1 MTQHSE
7 THSDRT
13 NSAAN
18 NSRQHTP
25 SEPEEKLA
33 FADRLSRRTLLRG
46 AGVAMALPWME
57 SIPVWGAQ
65 TVVGNDAVAAPRRFG
80 AVFMG
85 CGINSKHWWAKGS
98 GDQMELGK
106 SLAPMES
113 LKHKMNFITGL
124 FNENATEVGIHPGQ
138 TGNILSGA
146 ALRKGSELRGDI
158 SMDQVL
164 ANHFQEKTP
173 VPSLVLGC
181 EQPVTGYHET
191 NFSMAYSSHIS
202 WRNATSPV
210 PMEVY
215 PSLAFDALFDNHG
228 SRRNQ
233 SILDR
238 VREDA
243 AALSRKASGADK
255 AKLDEY
261 LSSVREVEKRAA
273 SMRAAMNKAQ
283 SCTRN
288 RAQNKAEMSRPDD
301 GLPEDIRE
309 HMRLMCDIV
318 AIGFQTDRARV
329 ATLLLNRD
337 LSGLFYPF
345 LNVSKTHHSA
355 SHSDKSDEYERISR
369 YYCGQY
375 AYLAGKLDA
384 MPEGDGTVLDN
395 SCLLFISNMWS
406 GNAHDS
412 SKVPVLLTGGL
423 SGALKTGRV
432 LDYVDKDDPDR
443 KLCSMYLS
451 IMDRMGVKLDQF
463 GDAQSNLA
471 GL

>member
-1 MTQHSE
+1 M
-7 THSDRT
+7 
-13 NSAAN
+13 NPALN
-18 NSRQHTP
+18 
-25 SEPEEKLA
+25 
-33 FADRLSRRTLLRG
+33 RRTLLRG

-57 SIPVWGAQ
+57 SIPVWGRE
-65 TVVGNDAVAAPRRFG
+65 TMVGNDAAETPQRFAAL
-80 AVFMG
+80 FMG
-85 CGINSKHWWAKGS
+85 CGINADHWWAKGE
-98 GDQMELGK
+98 GTDMELGK
-106 SLAPMES
+106 SLTPMEP

-124 FNENATEVGIHPGQ
+124 FNENATGVGIHPGQ

-146 ALRKGSELRGDI
+146 SLKKGSELRGDI

-164 ANHFQEKTP
+164 ANHFQDETA

-202 WRNATSPV
+202 WQNATSPV

-215 PSLAFDALFDNHG
+215 PSLAFDALFDNQG
-228 SRRNQ
+228 SRRNE

-238 VREDA
+238 VGEDA
-243 AALSRKASGADK
+243 ESLRRRVSVADR
-255 AKLDEY
+255 AKLEEF

-273 SMRAAMNKAQ
+273 SMRAAHSKA
-283 SCTRN
+283 SS
-288 RAQNKAEMSRPDD
+288 RAKDQGKPIQAMKRPDD

-318 AIGFQTDRARV
+318 ALGFQTDKARV

-345 LNVSKTHHSA
+345 LDVKSTHHSA
-355 SHSDKSDEYERISR
+355 SHNDRSDEYERISR
-369 YYCGQY
+369 YYCSQY
-375 AYLAGKLDA
+375 AYLAGKLEA
-384 MPEGDGTVLDN
+384 MPEGDATVLDH
-395 SCLLFISNMWS
+395 SCLLFLSSMWS

-412 SKVPVLLTGGL
+412 SKLPVLLTGGL
-423 SGALKTGRV
+423 SGKLPTGRV
-432 LDYVDKDDPDR
+432 LDYLDQDDSDR
-443 KLCSMYLS
+443 KLCSLYLS
-451 IMDRMGVKLDQF
+451 IMDRMGVQLDAF
-463 GDAQSNLA
+463 GDATERLA